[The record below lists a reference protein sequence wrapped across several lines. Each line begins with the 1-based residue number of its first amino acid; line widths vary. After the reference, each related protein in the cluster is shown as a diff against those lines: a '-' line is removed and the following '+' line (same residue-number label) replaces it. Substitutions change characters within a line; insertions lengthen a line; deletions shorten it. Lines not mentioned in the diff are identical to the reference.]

1 MEETIGSAVFELK
14 LVTTDA
20 ENKANQ
26 FIKGLTPSLSEA
38 SNEAKRLSSNI
49 GDFIIATRQLKDSIN
64 TFDGLRGAVSA
75 TVEAYNRYEASMNG
89 MKAVAEAT
97 GNSISQSMTV
107 IKESTANGLVNQSD
121 AAAAIKNLELYG
133 LSAQQ
138 AGELIA
144 TLTDAAVYNRQAN
157 YSVSEA
163 VRVATEG
170 IRMENSVLSDAA
182 GVQTNI
188 AKMQENYAREL
199 GISTDKLTQ
208 AQKAQAIYNGFMQEG
223 STYSGNAAKYTNSL
237 AGSQAKLSS
246 QIEITKSNVGR
257 LFEIFGPLINGL
269 ADWLQHNQALAT
281 GLVTLGGILAAGG
294 SLVVAVSA
302 ATQAI
307 SRMRDAMA
315 SSSAISSLLT
325 GNIGKFVLTLGAVG
339 AGAAVISTLNS
350 ETGAAAKSEERF
362 SVAALL
368 AKKSSDKQKDSLD
381 DTAKSIQKVQ
391 DNLDKLTRDY
401 YRDLKQIA
409 IDHEENLNNLTT
421 QIEEANTE
429 YRRAID
435 ERNASFNTN
444 LAEQERSHQ
453 ETVDELMTQL
463 NFLQRYNNDYN
474 RQKLSQVQFALEK
487 EKALYAQETAARQA
501 EIDLQNQA
509 DKEKLDARLSSLQA
523 ELDEEVA
530 FMNKHRED
538 LRSVRNIILLD
549 EIESLKE
556 RYEEQ
561 KKSYQQQIDEV
572 KRTSEETQKVWEEQ
586 LVKTVNRYI
595 DDGVNL
601 MRKGGEESGQ
611 SWIDGVKDILN
622 KPVSFFDS
630 IGKRFYNLFNGN
642 GFDDADYNFSNGKW
656 VRSGYA
662 SGGYTG
668 RGAQNEIAGVVHRGE
683 YVVPANMVDQST
695 GQPKELTTAQNITI
709 NISGTFATSKS
720 EQRKVAEQI
729 VAALNQVN
737 QARLA

>member
-350 ETGAAAKSEERF
+350 ETGAATKSEERF

-572 KRTSEETQKVWEEQ
+572 KRTTEETQKVWEEQ

>member
-391 DNLDKLTRDY
+391 DNFIGHRNLGQQDLNAGPKLRHDHVDDQHKDKKQGKKRQHNRGRPLPGMSGTPFVQDSFFIKIHNQIQKISRDPSE
-401 YRDLKQIA
+401 DQGPAGCKKDAKPSDDPVPVMTGQIQKQ
-409 IDHEENLNNLTT
+409 
-421 QIEEANTE
+421 
-429 YRRAID
+429 
-435 ERNASFNTN
+435 
-444 LAEQERSHQ
+444 
-453 ETVDELMTQL
+453 
-463 NFLQRYNNDYN
+463 
-474 RQKLSQVQFALEK
+474 
-487 EKALYAQETAARQA
+487 KA
-501 EIDLQNQA
+501 
-509 DKEKLDARLSSLQA
+509 
-523 ELDEEVA
+523 
-530 FMNKHRED
+530 
-538 LRSVRNIILLD
+538 
-549 EIESLKE
+549 
-556 RYEEQ
+556 
-561 KKSYQQQIDEV
+561 
-572 KRTSEETQKVWEEQ
+572 
-586 LVKTVNRYI
+586 
-595 DDGVNL
+595 DG
-601 MRKGGEESGQ
+601 G
-611 SWIDGVKDILN
+611 ILN
-622 KPVSFFDS
+622 QFF
-630 IGKRFYNLFNGN
+630 LFL
-642 GFDDADYNFSNGKW
+642 
-656 VRSGYA
+656 
-662 SGGYTG
+662 
-668 RGAQNEIAGVVHRGE
+668 HRGCNLLFPN
-683 YVVPANMVDQST
+683 VKM
-695 GQPKELTTAQNITI
+695 
-709 NISGTFATSKS
+709 
-720 EQRKVAEQI
+720 
-729 VAALNQVN
+729 
-737 QARLA
+737 

>member
-409 IDHEENLNNLTT
+409 IDHEENLNNLTI

-572 KRTSEETQKVWEEQ
+572 KRTTEETQKVWEEQ

>member
-14 LVTTDA
+14 LVTTNA

-381 DTAKSIQKVQ
+381 STAKSMQKIQ
-391 DNLDKLTRDY
+391 DNLNKLTRDY

-409 IDHEENLNNLTT
+409 VDHEENLNNLTT
-421 QIEEANTE
+421 QIEEANVE

-572 KRTSEETQKVWEEQ
+572 KRTTEETQKVWEEQ